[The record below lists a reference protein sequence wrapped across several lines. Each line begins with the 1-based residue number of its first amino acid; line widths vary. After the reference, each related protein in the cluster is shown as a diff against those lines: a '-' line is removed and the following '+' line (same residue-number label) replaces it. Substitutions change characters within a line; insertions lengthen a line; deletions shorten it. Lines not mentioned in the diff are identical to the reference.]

1 MSAWIA
7 ATLAAAALLAEGK
20 GGARRATRP
29 APAVI
34 TECYTQ
40 GSRQGCVVAPRAA
53 RKGPTHALVL
63 FLHGYGGSGD
73 DDTLGLAGPAGTD
86 GALYLYAQ
94 GVPDAL
100 GRRTWQ
106 DIDSSTSKA
115 PSHADAQF
123 LDWLLGQAEAHWSVD
138 PKRISVAGWSL
149 GGFMALQFACESTR
163 AIASVVSYAGGIMA
177 DAAGRCA
184 PVAPLS
190 ILLLH
195 GDADDTIAYAGGLGA
210 RTGQRYQSAASV
222 FDEWSHLVGCA
233 GEPQHPGERL
243 DLHAAVLGQETSR
256 ARADGCPEGVAVE
269 LWTVEGGGHHPDW
282 TPTAP
287 ALVWSFLHQHPGK

>member
-1 MSAWIA
+1 MSAGLA
-7 ATLAAAALLAEGK
+7 AILAAAVLLAGGK
-20 GGARRATRP
+20 SGARRAPHP
-29 APAVI
+29 APAVL

-40 GSRQGCVVAPRAA
+40 GGRQGCVVAPASA
-53 RKGPTHALVL
+53 RKGPGRALVL

-73 DDTLGLAGPAGTD
+73 DDTLGLAGPAAKD

-94 GVPDAL
+94 GALDPL

-106 DIDSSTSKA
+106 DIDSSTSTN

-123 LDWLLGQAEAHWSVD
+123 LDWLLGQVESHWSVD
-138 PKRISVAGWSL
+138 AKRIAVAGWSL

-163 AIASVVSYAGGIMA
+163 AIAAVVSYAGGIMA
-177 DAAGRCA
+177 DAGGRCA

-195 GDADDTIAYAGGLGA
+195 GDADDTIAYQGGLGA
-210 RTGQRYQSAASV
+210 RTGMRYESAASV

-233 GEPQHPGERL
+233 GEPQHPTERL
-243 DLHAAVLGQETSR
+243 DLHAAAPGQETSR
-256 ARADGCPEGVAVE
+256 ARADGCPEGIAVE

-287 ALVWSFLHQHPGK
+287 GVLWSFIHDHPGK